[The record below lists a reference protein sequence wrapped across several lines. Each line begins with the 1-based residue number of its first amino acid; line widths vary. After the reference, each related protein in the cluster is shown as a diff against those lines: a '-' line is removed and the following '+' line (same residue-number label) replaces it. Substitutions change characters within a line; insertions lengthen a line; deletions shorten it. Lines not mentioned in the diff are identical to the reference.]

1 MSQCTTI
8 KNAKKDFHQKK
19 KSKPKNTNNRNT
31 QNNNN
36 KHTRF
41 NDNNN
46 IQHEAKSTSN
56 NNKKNSASSSDE
68 ESVNEL
74 DDSPFDSVYAININN
89 NDVSSTELR
98 VQVTSPN
105 KQPYYLLGLLDTGAG
120 GAYIKRSA
128 LAHIDHT
135 VEDAVVQLQGR
146 YSTVQAT
153 QTAIFTIKL
162 PCFTSA
168 KEIKIRA
175 FVEDGAQGR
184 HDIILGRTVCKQ
196 LGLKFDFQLDTVTW
210 DDKTISMLK
219 KGSLNPHSINNIDSQ
234 DVTLPQFMQK
244 STRHLDCITPNKYQ
258 EHNYKNM
265 VLKCSHLTSLQ
276 QQILLQVVGVY
287 DELFSGTLGAVPNV
301 KVHLQL
307 KPNAVPYFAKAYTI
321 PQKIYAIAKAEVEEL
336 VQIGVLLRNRPSPWA
351 APCLF
356 RPKKDGGVWFLSDL
370 RKLNEQ
376 LVHNPY
382 PLPNIDGVIF
392 SMKGFT
398 FATCL
403 DLNRGYYHFMLD
415 DASQLLC
422 GIILPWGHYVYARLP
437 QGCKPS
443 SDIFQCHMAMIFG
456 DFEDVVVF
464 IDNILLFTKL
474 SFEHHVK

>member
-1 MSQCTTI
+1 M
-8 KNAKKDFHQKK
+8 
-19 KSKPKNTNNRNT
+19 
-31 QNNNN
+31 
-36 KHTRF
+36 
-41 NDNNN
+41 
-46 IQHEAKSTSN
+46 
-56 NNKKNSASSSDE
+56 
-68 ESVNEL
+68 
-74 DDSPFDSVYAININN
+74 
-89 NDVSSTELR
+89 
-98 VQVTSPN
+98 
-105 KQPYYLLGLLDTGAG
+105 
-120 GAYIKRSA
+120 RSA

-162 PCFTSA
+162 PSFTSA

-184 HDIILGRTVCKQ
+184 HDIILGCTVCKQ

-219 KGSLNPHSINNIDSQ
+219 KGSLNPQSINNIDSQ

-244 STRHLDCITPNKYQ
+244 ETRRLDHITPNKYQ

-265 VLKCSHLTSLQ
+265 VLKCSHLTSPQ
-276 QQILLQVVGVY
+276 QQILLQVFGVY

-307 KPNAVPYFAKAYTI
+307 KPNAVPYFSKAYTI

-336 VQIGVLLRNRPSPWA
+336 VQIGVLLCNRPSPWA

-356 RPKKDGGVWFLSDL
+356 RPKKDGGVRFLSDL

-376 LVHNPY
+376 LVRNPY
-382 PLPNIDGVIF
+382 PLPNIDDVIF

-403 DLNRGYYHFMLD
+403 DLNRG
-415 DASQLLC
+415 
-422 GIILPWGHYVYARLP
+422 
-437 QGCKPS
+437 
-443 SDIFQCHMAMIFG
+443 
-456 DFEDVVVF
+456 
-464 IDNILLFTKL
+464 
-474 SFEHHVK
+474 